1 MQTLSPTSAPAPS
14 TVAQSQPTGPSRKP
28 LFYIGLLIL
37 ISGAVYLGN
46 AFYPAL
52 LDDADASHAVVA
64 REMLQRGD
72 WVVTYMN
79 GIRYL
84 MKAPLHYWVVAA
96 SYILFGQTEFAV
108 RLPVALAMILLTLMT
123 FEFGRRFF
131 GLRAGFYS
139 GLATATSLGMF
150 LFTRIMIPEAIYA
163 LEFTAAFY
171 LFLRAWTG
179 SLNKRIGY
187 WGVAVLI
194 ALAVLT
200 RGLIGVVFPVFTIL
214 GFVIATKGW
223 NRWRELHLFS
233 GTLIFAAIAVPWHV
247 LAELRAPGFFWSY
260 FINEH
265 VNRALGTRYP
275 PDYDAVP
282 LLLWWTAH
290 LAWLFPW
297 SIFAAFALKQLPHPR
312 TWWSGD
318 MSPSAEAR
326 LLLFMWAAVILG
338 FFTVLGGSRMEYYSF
353 GAWPALAI
361 LLGLGLARAEESH
374 SRWLSR
380 LQAILAGIGLLIA
393 AALGYLVWQS
403 SQLHS
408 TADISSLLKMHQNS
422 FYRLSMG
429 HLFDLTPQAFAD
441 LRTPEI
447 GAAVVFAIGFA
458 IPWMLRLKRFGQA
471 ATISLAVAMV
481 AFMCFANMALGVFA
495 PRLSSKTLAMEIKHY
510 LRPQDQIA
518 IYGEFDAGSSIAFY
532 CDRRVYLYNGRYDNL
547 EFGSRYPDAPKI
559 FLKDADFPTFWSQPA
574 RVFLY
579 VQPELQEQA
588 LSRLARLPS
597 GSVWLLGEHG
607 GKQVFVNQRLAPDQI
622 SFAQYV
628 QAHNPKI
635 NTLP

>member
-1 MQTLSPTSAPAPS
+1 MQTLSSTSASASS
-14 TVAQSQPTGPSRKP
+14 TVAQTQQAEPGRKP
-28 LFYIGLLIL
+28 LFYLVSLIL
-37 ISGAVYLGN
+37 ISGAIYIGN

-84 MKAPLHYWVVAA
+84 MKAPLHYWAVAA
-96 SYILFGQTEFAV
+96 DYVLFGQTEFAV
-108 RLPVALAMILLTLMT
+108 RFPVALAMVLLTLMT

-139 GLATATSLGMF
+139 GLVTATSVGMF

-187 WGVAVLI
+187 WGAAVLI

-200 RGLIGVVFPVFTIL
+200 RGLIGVVFPVFTIV
-214 GFVIATKGW
+214 GFVIATKSW

-247 LAELRAPGFFWSY
+247 LAEVRAPGFFWSY

-282 LLLWWTAH
+282 LLLWWIAH

-297 SIFAAFALKQLPHPR
+297 TVFVGFALKQLPHPR
-312 TWWSGD
+312 TWWSGH
-318 MSPSAEAR
+318 MSSSAQAR
-326 LLLFMWAAVILG
+326 LLVFIWAGVILG

-361 LLGLGLARAEESH
+361 LLGLGLARAEELR
-374 SRWLSR
+374 SRWLSP

-403 SQLHS
+403 SQLRS
-408 TADISSLLKMHQNS
+408 TGDISSLLKLHQNS

-441 LRTPEI
+441 LRTPAI
-447 GAAVVFAIGFA
+447 GAALVFGIGFA
-458 IPWMLRLKRFGQA
+458 IAWILRLKRRGLA
-471 ATISLAVAMV
+471 ASLSLALAMV
-481 AFMCFANMALGVFA
+481 GFMCFANMALGSFSS
-495 PRLSSKTLAMEIKHY
+495 RLSSKTLAMEIKQY

-559 FLKDADFPTFWSQPA
+559 FLKDSDFPAFWSQPK
-574 RVFLY
+574 RVFLF
-579 VQPELQEQA
+579 VQPELQQQA
-588 LSRLARLPS
+588 FSRLALLPP

-607 GKQVFVNQRLAPDQI
+607 GKQVFVNQRLDPDHI
-622 SFAQYV
+622 SFAQYI
-628 QAHNPKI
+628 QTRNLKI
-635 NTLP
+635 NAQR